1 MYMLRCSLFLSPLE
15 GGGGYVRNYM
25 NSVRD
30 EREEK
35 RWQGHKKFVEV
46 DVAVS
51 ATDTSDTSDTNDTN
65 DTNLFGS
72 LLGIPG
78 ACTVYRMNKL
88 LPWQKVKRRTH
99 VRS

>member
-35 RWQGHKKFVEV
+35 RWRGHKKFGEV
-46 DVAVS
+46 DAS
-51 ATDTSDTSDTNDTN
+51 ASEKAIQQTQQIQVTQMTQMTQT
-65 DTNLFGS
+65 
-72 LLGIPG
+72 
-78 ACTVYRMNKL
+78 
-88 LPWQKVKRRTH
+88 
-99 VRS
+99 

>member
-1 MYMLRCSLFLSPLE
+1 M
-15 GGGGYVRNYM
+15 
-25 NSVRD
+25 SV
-30 EREEK
+30 K
-35 RWQGHKKFVEV
+35 KSVGSGIKKFGEV

-51 ATDTSDTSDTNDTN
+51 TTDTSDTSDTN

-72 LLGIPG
+72 LLGISG
-78 ACTVYRMNKL
+78 ACTVYRVNKL